1 MKSKITI
8 WLALVL
14 ILASC
19 NRQAAQVI
27 YTEKTITKTDTLTV
41 KTIEQV
47 PCDDFEAGLFDENE
61 KDTVYVK
68 VADKQITVKYVRTR
82 DTVYLT
88 PTIVTPQPR
97 KQVTKIDNSNT
108 AKKGGI
114 IGDGN
119 TQDNRLQLA
128 WWWIFLAGGL
138 SMFIIQNV
146 VWRTVKIYFPILNVF
161 K

>member
-1 MKSKITI
+1 MKWKI
-8 WLALVL
+8 LL
-14 ILASC
+14 ISILFASC
-19 NRQAAQVI
+19 NRKLFV
-27 YTEKTITKTDTLTV
+27 YETKTIRHVDTVTVKSIDTVPCEDFETIVINNTDTAYITV
-41 KTIEQV
+41 VNRQV
-47 PCDDFEAGLFDENE
+47 E
-61 KDTVYVK
+61 
-68 VADKQITVKYVRTR
+68 VKYVRTK

-88 PTIVTPQPR
+88 PNIVQPQPR

-119 TQDNRLQLA
+119 TQDNRRQLA

-146 VWRTVKIYFPILNVF
+146 VWRTVKIYFPILNVL

>member
-1 MKSKITI
+1 MKWKI
-8 WLALVL
+8 LL
-14 ILASC
+14 ISILFASC
-19 NRQAAQVI
+19 NRKLFV
-27 YTEKTITKTDTLTV
+27 YETKTVRHVDTVTV
-41 KTIEQV
+41 KSIDTV
-47 PCDDFEAGLFDENE
+47 PCEDFETIVINNT
-61 KDTVYVK
+61 DTAY
-68 VADKQITVKYVRTR
+68 ITVVNRQVEVKYVRTK

-88 PTIVTPQPR
+88 PNIVQPQPR

-119 TQDNRLQLA
+119 TQDNRKQLA

-138 SMFIIQNV
+138 SMFILQNV
-146 VWRTVKIYFPILNVF
+146 VWRTVKIYFPILNVI

>member
-1 MKSKITI
+1 MKWKI
-8 WLALVL
+8 LL
-14 ILASC
+14 ISILFASC
-19 NRQAAQVI
+19 NRKLFV
-27 YTEKTITKTDTLTV
+27 YETKTVRHVDTVTV
-41 KTIEQV
+41 KSIDTV
-47 PCDDFEAGLFDENE
+47 PCEDFETIVINNT
-61 KDTVYVK
+61 DTAY
-68 VADKQITVKYVRTR
+68 ITVVNRQVEVKYVRTK

-88 PTIVTPQPR
+88 PNIVQPQPR

-119 TQDNRLQLA
+119 TQDNRRQLA

-138 SMFIIQNV
+138 SMFILQNV
-146 VWRTVKIYFPILNVF
+146 VWRTVKMYVPILNVF

>member
-1 MKSKITI
+1 MKWKI
-8 WLALVL
+8 LL
-14 ILASC
+14 ISLLFIAC
-19 NRQAAQVI
+19 NRNTAKII
-27 YTEKTITKTDTLTV
+27 YETKTVRHVDTVTV
-41 KTIEQV
+41 KSIDTV
-47 PCDDFEAGLFDENE
+47 PCDDFETIVINNT
-61 KDTVYVK
+61 DTAY
-68 VADKQITVKYVRTR
+68 ITVVNRQVEVKYVRTK

-88 PTIVTPQPR
+88 PTIVQPQPR

-119 TQDNRLQLA
+119 TQDNRKQLA

-138 SMFIIQNV
+138 SMFILQNV
-146 VWRTVKIYFPILNVF
+146 VWRTVKIYFPILNVI

>member
-1 MKSKITI
+1 MNWKI
-8 WLALVL
+8 LL
-14 ILASC
+14 ISILFASC
-19 NRQAAQVI
+19 SRKPFVYETKTVRHVDTVTVKSIDTVPCEDFETIVINNTDTAYITVVNRQV
-27 YTEKTITKTDTLTV
+27 E
-41 KTIEQV
+41 
-47 PCDDFEAGLFDENE
+47 
-61 KDTVYVK
+61 
-68 VADKQITVKYVRTR
+68 VKYVRTK

-88 PTIVTPQPR
+88 PYIVQPQPR

-119 TQDNRLQLA
+119 TQDNRRQLA

-138 SMFIIQNV
+138 SMFILQNV
-146 VWRTVKIYFPILNVF
+146 VWRTVKIYFPILNVL

>member
-1 MKSKITI
+1 MKWKI
-8 WLALVL
+8 LL
-14 ILASC
+14 ISILFASC
-19 NRQAAQVI
+19 SRKQFVYETKTVRHVDTVTVKSIDTVPCEDFETIVINNTDTAYITVVNRQV
-27 YTEKTITKTDTLTV
+27 E
-41 KTIEQV
+41 
-47 PCDDFEAGLFDENE
+47 
-61 KDTVYVK
+61 
-68 VADKQITVKYVRTR
+68 VKYVRTK

-88 PTIVTPQPR
+88 PTIVQPQPR

-119 TQDNRLQLA
+119 TQDNRKQLA

-138 SMFIIQNV
+138 SMFILQNV
-146 VWRTVKIYFPILNVF
+146 VWRTVKTYFPILNVL

>member
-1 MKSKITI
+1 MKSKHTI

-14 ILASC
+14 ILAAC

-41 KTIEQV
+41 KSIEQV

-61 KDTVYVK
+61 KDTVFVK
-68 VADKQITVKYVRTR
+68 VDDKQITVKYVRTR

-88 PTIVTPQPR
+88 PNIVQPQPR

-119 TQDNRLQLA
+119 TQDNRRQLA
-128 WWWIFLAGGL
+128 WWWIFVAGAL
-138 SMFIIQNV
+138 TMFIIQNI
-146 VWRTVKIYFPILNVF
+146 VWKTLKRYIAFL
-161 K
+161 

>member
-1 MKSKITI
+1 MKWKI
-8 WLALVL
+8 LL
-14 ILASC
+14 ISMLFASC
-19 NRQAAQVI
+19 NRKLFV
-27 YTEKTITKTDTLTV
+27 YETKTVRHVDTVTV
-41 KTIEQV
+41 KSIDTV
-47 PCDDFEAGLFDENE
+47 PCEDFETIVINNT
-61 KDTVYVK
+61 DTAY
-68 VADKQITVKYVRTR
+68 ITVVNRQVEVKYVRTK

-88 PTIVTPQPR
+88 PTIVQPQPR

-119 TQDNRLQLA
+119 TQDNRRQLA

-138 SMFIIQNV
+138 SMFILQNV
-146 VWRTVKIYFPILNVF
+146 VWRTVKTYFPILNVL

>member
-1 MKSKITI
+1 MKYKI
-8 WLALVL
+8 LL
-14 ILASC
+14 ISLLFIAC
-19 NRQAAQVI
+19 NRNTAKII
-27 YTEKTITKTDTLTV
+27 YETKTVRHVDTVTV
-41 KTIEQV
+41 KSIDTV
-47 PCDDFEAGLFDENE
+47 PCEDFETIVINNT
-61 KDTVYVK
+61 DTAY
-68 VADKQITVKYVRTR
+68 ITVVNRQVEVKYVRTK

-88 PTIVTPQPR
+88 PNIVQPQPR

-119 TQDNRLQLA
+119 TQDNRRQLA

-138 SMFIIQNV
+138 SMFILQNV
-146 VWRTVKIYFPILNVF
+146 VWRTIKAYFPILNVF

>member
-14 ILASC
+14 ILAAC

-88 PTIVTPQPR
+88 PIILTPQP
-97 KQVTKIDNSNT
+97 KKVKIDNSVK
-108 AKKGGI
+108 AKNGSAV
-114 IGDGN
+114 GDGN
-119 TQDNRLQLA
+119 KITTKKSS
-128 WWWIFLAGGL
+128 WWWIFLAGAL
-138 SMFIIQNV
+138 SMFIVQNV
-146 VWRTVKIYFPILNVF
+146 ILKAIKRYIVPLW
-161 K
+161 

>member
-1 MKSKITI
+1 MKWKI
-8 WLALVL
+8 LL
-14 ILASC
+14 ISILFASC
-19 NRQAAQVI
+19 NRKLFV
-27 YTEKTITKTDTLTV
+27 YETKTVRHVDTVTV
-41 KTIEQV
+41 KSIDTV
-47 PCDDFEAGLFDENE
+47 PCEDFETIVINNT
-61 KDTVYVK
+61 DTAY
-68 VADKQITVKYVRTR
+68 ITVVNRQVEVKYVRTK

-88 PTIVTPQPR
+88 PNIVQPQPR

-119 TQDNRLQLA
+119 TQDNRRQLA

-146 VWRTVKIYFPILNVF
+146 VWRTVKIYFPILNVL